1 MEVFMK
7 KLYLLFVLLV
17 LSASFV
23 FAVDPAEGLWKSV
36 DEKTGKVTAVWKIEV
51 KEGKL
56 FGEIVVAI
64 GKDPK
69 KLAVHC
75 KDSYPGFPKEGKVN
89 QMYLVG
95 TPFIYNLEKKSEG
108 VWHNGYI
115 VAPDNGKYYYCKI
128 TFRKADGKKY
138 KEDSLEMRGEIG
150 LGIGRSQIWRKTN
163 GEEATAL
170 IKSNKW

>member
-36 DEKTGKVTAVWKIEV
+36 DEKSGKVTAVWKIEV
-51 KEGKL
+51 KGGKL

-69 KLAVHC
+69 KLAVNC

-89 QMYLVG
+89 QMLLVG

-115 VAPDNGKYYYCKI
+115 VAPDTGKYYYCKI

-150 LGIGRSQIWRKTN
+150 LGIGRSQLWKKTTQD
-163 GEEATAL
+163 ETDVL
-170 IKSNKW
+170 IKNNKW